1 MTAAPAPRTALT
13 LVTGGSAAQR
23 EATIA
28 ACLAAGV
35 PGAAI
40 LVSVP
45 VPVPVAVAAR
55 AAIPGPGSDPDP
67 GRAGAAAFTPA
78 APVAA
83 PAAVRTATGPAPSGL
98 VAVLLEGLPSGQT
111 LLSPC
116 DALHVHRIAPGCLC
130 CTGNLV
136 LRVTLNRIL
145 RLRPDRLFIGL
156 AATDHLDQL
165 RSWLQDSP
173 YDQLLELTADLRT

>member
-1 MTAAPAPRTALT
+1 MSSPPARRSALT

-23 EATIA
+23 EAAIA
-28 ACLAAGV
+28 ARLAQLSSGAGPQAAAAGQ
-35 PGAAI
+35 PHG
-40 LVSVP
+40 VS
-45 VPVPVAVAAR
+45 
-55 AAIPGPGSDPDP
+55 
-67 GRAGAAAFTPA
+67 
-78 APVAA
+78 
-83 PAAVRTATGPAPSGL
+83 
-98 VAVLLEGLPSGQT
+98 AVLLEGLPSGQT
-111 LLSPC
+111 LLSPS
-116 DALHVHRIAPGCLC
+116 DSLPVHRIAPGCLC

-165 RSWLQDSP
+165 RSWLQDPP